1 MEFVE
6 LSDAEFRKFEQKNK
20 CGNFFQSIERKELRS
35 KMGWAT
41 HLLGVKE
48 GNKVLAGGFLM
59 MRDGNALV
67 QLGPILNYED
77 KKVLRYVRKRSP
89 HTDLLSNYRLLYDG
103 HCPEEDEY

>member
-20 CGNFFQSIERKELRS
+20 CGNFFQSVERKELRS

-77 KKVLRYVRKRSP
+77 KKVLKFWDESGIVKKSLSDRKGSFFIFK
-89 HTDLLSNYRLLYDG
+89 YRE
-103 HCPEEDEY
+103 PP